1 MKNLRSLVDTDRIYA
16 VELEFKRLKGT
27 LLALNTMFEA
37 ARIGRSAGLTSGRAG
52 DIEDLL
58 EAAGDAVA
66 QDPDCTLGT

>member
-1 MKNLRSLVDTDRIYA
+1 MKNLRFLVDADRIDA

-37 ARIGRSAGLTSGRAG
+37 ARIGRSSGLTSGWAG

-58 EAAGDAVA
+58 EAAGDAVV
-66 QDPDCTLGT
+66 QD

>member
-1 MKNLRSLVDTDRIYA
+1 MKNLRSLVDTDRIDA

-37 ARIGRSAGLTSGRAG
+37 ARIVGSAGLTSGRAG

-58 EAAGDAVA
+58 EAAGDAVV
-66 QDPDCTLGT
+66 QDQDCTLGT